1 MKNYELHRHLEKNM
15 SNKTRIIGA
24 TALIFSITACS
35 SSTPVSKVINMRSD
49 KVAIVSNSA
58 ETTSTLYQSATNKSY
73 YCSSNAPDSTFST
86 SKAFD
91 FSVSLLNFGGGS
103 PQKEHLG
110 GSSSGAEMLGRSP
123 AVLAARDIMYRAC
136 ELIGNLNLTP
146 EQATVIYTD
155 SLKIAASILKTEA
168 ATTTVT
174 QTSTLGVQVS
184 EGTATL
190 PETSTANTSASDDSA
205 SDDSASDDSASD
217 DSTSYD
223 SNTDFSN

>member
-1 MKNYELHRHLEKNM
+1 MSIYKLHLTLEKNM
-15 SNKTRIIGA
+15 SKKIKIIGA
-24 TALIFSITACS
+24 TAIIFSITACS

-73 YCSSNAPDSTFST
+73 YCSSNAPDSTFS
-86 SKAFD
+86 SSREND
-91 FSVSLLNFGGGS
+91 FSVSFLNFGGGS
-103 PQKEHLG
+103 PESDNSSS
-110 GSSSGAEMLGRSP
+110 SSSGDEMLGRSP

-146 EQATVIYTD
+146 EQATVVYTD

-168 ATTTVT
+168 ATTTIT

-190 PETSTANTSASDDSA
+190 SETSAANTSASNNSYT
-205 SDDSASDDSASD
+205 D

-223 SNTDFSN
+223 SASDDSYTDDSYTDDSN

>member
-1 MKNYELHRHLEKNM
+1 M
-15 SNKTRIIGA
+15 SKKIKIIGA
-24 TALIFSITACS
+24 TAIIFSIAGCS

-49 KVAIVSNSA
+49 KVALVSNSA
-58 ETTSTLYQSATNKSY
+58 ETTSSLYQSAINKSY

-86 SKAFD
+86 SKDFD
-91 FSVSLLNFGGGS
+91 SSVSLLNFGGGS
-103 PQKEHLG
+103 PEKEHSG
-110 GSSSGAEMLGRSP
+110 SSSSGAEMLGRSP

-146 EQATVIYTD
+146 EQATVVYTD

-168 ATTTVT
+168 ATTTIT

-190 PETSTANTSASDDSA
+190 PETSTENTST
-205 SDDSASDDSASD
+205 SDDSASD
-217 DSTSYD
+217 DSTS
-223 SNTDFSN
+223 DFSN

>member
-1 MKNYELHRHLEKNM
+1 MSIYKLHLTLEKNM
-15 SNKTRIIGA
+15 SKKIKIIGA
-24 TALIFSITACS
+24 TAIIFSITGCS

-49 KVAIVSNSA
+49 KVALVSNSA
-58 ETTSTLYQSATNKSY
+58 ETTSSLYQSAINKSY

-86 SKAFD
+86 SKDFD

-103 PQKEHLG
+103 PEKEHSG
-110 GSSSGAEMLGRSP
+110 SSSSGAEMLGRSP

-146 EQATVIYTD
+146 EQATVVYTD

-168 ATTTVT
+168 ATTTIT

-190 PETSTANTSASDDSA
+190 SETSTENTST
-205 SDDSASDDSASD
+205 SDDSASD
-217 DSTSYD
+217 DSTS
-223 SNTDFSN
+223 DFSN

>member
-1 MKNYELHRHLEKNM
+1 MKNCELYQNLEKNM
-15 SNKTRIIGA
+15 NNKTRIIGA
-24 TALIFSITACS
+24 TAIIFSITACS

-58 ETTSTLYQSATNKSY
+58 ETTSTLYQSAINKSY

-110 GSSSGAEMLGRSP
+110 SSSSGAEMLGRSP

-146 EQATVIYTD
+146 EQATVVYTD
-155 SLKIAASILKTEA
+155 SLKIAASILKVEA

-190 PETSTANTSASDDSA
+190 PETSTANISASDNSYT
-205 SDDSASDDSASD
+205 D

-223 SNTDFSN
+223 SASDDSYTDDSYTDDSN

>member
-1 MKNYELHRHLEKNM
+1 M
-15 SNKTRIIGA
+15 SKKIKIIGA
-24 TALIFSITACS
+24 TAIIFSIAGCS

-73 YCSSNAPDSTFST
+73 YCSSNAPDSTFS
-86 SKAFD
+86 SSREND
-91 FSVSLLNFGGGS
+91 FSVSFLNFGGGS
-103 PQKEHLG
+103 PESDNSSS
-110 GSSSGAEMLGRSP
+110 SSSGDEMLGRSP

-146 EQATVIYTD
+146 EQATVVYTD

-168 ATTTVT
+168 ATTTIT

-190 PETSTANTSASDDSA
+190 PETSTENTST
-205 SDDSASDDSASD
+205 SDDSASD
-217 DSTSYD
+217 DSTS
-223 SNTDFSN
+223 DFSN

>member
-1 MKNYELHRHLEKNM
+1 MTNCELHRHLEKNM
-15 SNKTRIIGA
+15 SKKIRIIGA
-24 TALIFSITACS
+24 TAIIFSITACS
-35 SSTPVSKVINMRSD
+35 SSTPVSKVIDMHSD

-58 ETTSTLYQSATNKSY
+58 ETTSTLYQSAINKSY
-73 YCSSNAPDSTFST
+73 YCSSNAPDSTLST
-86 SKAFD
+86 SKDFD

-103 PQKEHLG
+103 PQKEHSG
-110 GSSSGAEMLGRSP
+110 SSSSGAEMLGRSP

-146 EQATVIYTD
+146 EQATVVYTD

-174 QTSTLGVQVS
+174 QTSNLGVQVS

-190 PETSTANTSASDDSA
+190 PETNSSNTSAA
-205 SDDSASDDSASD
+205 D
-217 DSTSYD
+217 DSTSD
-223 SNTDFSN
+223 ESASDFSN

>member
-1 MKNYELHRHLEKNM
+1 MSIYKLHLTLEKNM
-15 SNKTRIIGA
+15 SKKIKIIGA
-24 TALIFSITACS
+24 TAIIFSIAGCS

-49 KVAIVSNSA
+49 KVALVSNSA
-58 ETTSTLYQSATNKSY
+58 ETTSSLYQSAINKSY

-86 SKAFD
+86 SKDFD

-103 PQKEHLG
+103 PEKEHSG
-110 GSSSGAEMLGRSP
+110 SSSSGAEMLGRSP

-146 EQATVIYTD
+146 EQAIVVYTD
-155 SLKIAASILKTEA
+155 SMKIAASILKTEA
-168 ATTTVT
+168 ATTTIT

-190 PETSTANTSASDDSA
+190 PETSTENTST
-205 SDDSASDDSASD
+205 SDDSASD
-217 DSTSYD
+217 DSTS
-223 SNTDFSN
+223 DFSN

>member
-1 MKNYELHRHLEKNM
+1 MN
-15 SNKTRIIGA
+15 NKTRIIGA
-24 TALIFSITACS
+24 TAIIFSITACS

-58 ETTSTLYQSATNKSY
+58 ETTSTLYQSAINKSY

-86 SKAFD
+86 SKDFD

-103 PQKEHLG
+103 PEKEHSG
-110 GSSSGAEMLGRSP
+110 SSSSGAEMLGRSP

-146 EQATVIYTD
+146 EQATVVYID

-184 EGTATL
+184 ETTATL
-190 PETSTANTSASDDSA
+190 PDTNNAIFSA

-217 DSTSYD
+217 DSTSDDSTSYD
-223 SNTDFSN
+223 SASDDSYTDDSN

>member
-1 MKNYELHRHLEKNM
+1 MTNYELHRHLEKNM
-15 SNKTRIIGA
+15 SNKIKIIGA
-24 TALIFSITACS
+24 TAIIFSITACS

-49 KVAIVSNSA
+49 KVALVSNSA
-58 ETTSTLYQSATNKSY
+58 ETTSTLYQSAINKSY

-86 SKAFD
+86 SKELD
-91 FSVSLLNFGGGS
+91 FSISLLNFGGGS
-103 PQKEHLG
+103 PEKEHSG
-110 GSSSGAEMLGRSP
+110 SSSSGAEMLGRSP

-190 PETSTANTSASDDSA
+190 PEASTANTSASDDST
-205 SDDSASDDSASD
+205 SD
-217 DSTSYD
+217 DSTS
-223 SNTDFSN
+223 DFSN

>member
-1 MKNYELHRHLEKNM
+1 MN
-15 SNKTRIIGA
+15 NKTRIIGA
-24 TALIFSITACS
+24 TAIIFSITACS

-58 ETTSTLYQSATNKSY
+58 ETTSTLYQSAINKSY
-73 YCSSNAPDSTFST
+73 YCSSNAPDSTFS
-86 SKAFD
+86 SSREND
-91 FSVSLLNFGGGS
+91 FSVSFLNFGGGS
-103 PQKEHLG
+103 PEKEHSG
-110 GSSSGAEMLGRSP
+110 SSSSGAEMLGRSP

-146 EQATVIYTD
+146 EQATVVYTD
-155 SLKIAASILKTEA
+155 SLKIAASILKAEA

-190 PETSTANTSASDDSA
+190 PETSTANTSASDNSYT
-205 SDDSASDDSASD
+205 D

-223 SNTDFSN
+223 SASDDSYTDDSYTDDSN

>member
-1 MKNYELHRHLEKNM
+1 MSIYKLHLTLEKNM
-15 SNKTRIIGA
+15 SKKIKIIGA
-24 TALIFSITACS
+24 TAIIFSIAGCS

-49 KVAIVSNSA
+49 KVALVSNSA
-58 ETTSTLYQSATNKSY
+58 ETTSSLYQSAINKSY

-86 SKAFD
+86 SKDFD

-103 PQKEHLG
+103 PEKEHSG
-110 GSSSGAEMLGRSP
+110 SSSSGAEMLGRSP

-146 EQATVIYTD
+146 EQATVVYTD
-155 SLKIAASILKTEA
+155 SLKIAASILKAEA

-190 PETSTANTSASDDSA
+190 SETSTANTSASNNSYT
-205 SDDSASDDSASD
+205 D

-223 SNTDFSN
+223 SASDDSYTDDSYTDDSN

>member
-1 MKNYELHRHLEKNM
+1 M
-15 SNKTRIIGA
+15 SKKIKIIGA
-24 TALIFSITACS
+24 TAIIFSIAGCS

-49 KVAIVSNSA
+49 KVALVSNSA
-58 ETTSTLYQSATNKSY
+58 ETTSSLYQSAINKSY

-86 SKAFD
+86 SKDFD

-103 PQKEHLG
+103 PEKEHSG
-110 GSSSGAEMLGRSP
+110 SSSSGAEMLGRSP

-146 EQATVIYTD
+146 EQAIVVYTD
-155 SLKIAASILKTEA
+155 SMKIAASILKTEA
-168 ATTTVT
+168 ATTTIT

-190 PETSTANTSASDDSA
+190 PETSTENTSTSY
-205 SDDSASDDSASD
+205 DSASD
-217 DSTSYD
+217 DSTSY
-223 SNTDFSN
+223 FSN

>member
-1 MKNYELHRHLEKNM
+1 MSIYKLHLTLEKNM
-15 SNKTRIIGA
+15 SKKIKIIGA
-24 TALIFSITACS
+24 TAIIFSITGCS

-49 KVAIVSNSA
+49 KVALVSNSA
-58 ETTSTLYQSATNKSY
+58 ETTSSLYQSAINKSY

-86 SKAFD
+86 SKDFD

-103 PQKEHLG
+103 PEKEHS
-110 GSSSGAEMLGRSP
+110 GSSSSGDEMLGRSP

-146 EQATVIYTD
+146 EQATVVYTD

-168 ATTTVT
+168 ATTTIT

-190 PETSTANTSASDDSA
+190 PETSTENTST
-205 SDDSASDDSASD
+205 SDDSASD
-217 DSTSYD
+217 DSTS
-223 SNTDFSN
+223 DFSN

>member
-1 MKNYELHRHLEKNM
+1 MN
-15 SNKTRIIGA
+15 NKTRIIGA
-24 TALIFSITACS
+24 TAIIFSIAGCS
-35 SSTPVSKVINMRSD
+35 STTPLSKVVDMRSD

-58 ETTSTLYQSATNKSY
+58 ETTSALYQSATNKSY
-73 YCSSNAPDSTFST
+73 YCSSNAPDSTFS
-86 SKAFD
+86 SSREND
-91 FSVSLLNFGGGS
+91 FSVSFLNFGGGS
-103 PQKEHLG
+103 PESDNSSS
-110 GSSSGAEMLGRSP
+110 SSSGDEMLGRSP

>member
-1 MKNYELHRHLEKNM
+1 
-15 SNKTRIIGA
+15 
-24 TALIFSITACS
+24 
-35 SSTPVSKVINMRSD
+35 MRSD
-49 KVAIVSNSA
+49 KVALVSNSA
-58 ETTSTLYQSATNKSY
+58 ETTSSLYQSAINKSY

-86 SKAFD
+86 SKDFD

-103 PQKEHLG
+103 PEKEHSG
-110 GSSSGAEMLGRSP
+110 SSSSGAEMLGRSP

-146 EQATVIYTD
+146 EQATVVYTD

-168 ATTTVT
+168 ATTTIT

-190 PETSTANTSASDDSA
+190 PETSTENTST
-205 SDDSASDDSASD
+205 SDDSASD
-217 DSTSYD
+217 DSTS
-223 SNTDFSN
+223 DFSN

>member
-1 MKNYELHRHLEKNM
+1 MN
-15 SNKTRIIGA
+15 NKTRIIGA
-24 TALIFSITACS
+24 TAIIFSITACS

-58 ETTSTLYQSATNKSY
+58 ETTSTLYQSAINKSY

-110 GSSSGAEMLGRSP
+110 SSSSGAEMLGRSP

-146 EQATVIYTD
+146 EQATVVYTD
-155 SLKIAASILKTEA
+155 SLKIAASILKAEA

-190 PETSTANTSASDDSA
+190 SETSTANTSASNNSYT
-205 SDDSASDDSASD
+205 D

-223 SNTDFSN
+223 SASDDSYTDDSYTDDSN

>member
-1 MKNYELHRHLEKNM
+1 MN
-15 SNKTRIIGA
+15 NKTRIIGA
-24 TALIFSITACS
+24 TAIIFSITACS

-73 YCSSNAPDSTFST
+73 YCSSNAPDSTFS
-86 SKAFD
+86 SSREND
-91 FSVSLLNFGGGS
+91 FSVSFLNFGGGS
-103 PQKEHLG
+103 PESDNSSS
-110 GSSSGAEMLGRSP
+110 SSSGDEMLGRSP

-146 EQATVIYTD
+146 EQATVVYTD

-168 ATTTVT
+168 ATTTIT

-190 PETSTANTSASDDSA
+190 PETSTENTST
-205 SDDSASDDSASD
+205 SDDSASD
-217 DSTSYD
+217 DSTS
-223 SNTDFSN
+223 DFSN

>member
-1 MKNYELHRHLEKNM
+1 MSIYKLHLTLEKNM
-15 SNKTRIIGA
+15 SKKIKIIGA
-24 TALIFSITACS
+24 TAIIFSIAGCS

-49 KVAIVSNSA
+49 KVALVSNSA
-58 ETTSTLYQSATNKSY
+58 ETTSSLYQSAINKSY

-86 SKAFD
+86 SKDFD

-103 PQKEHLG
+103 PEKEHSG
-110 GSSSGAEMLGRSP
+110 SSSSGAEMLGRSP

-146 EQATVIYTD
+146 EQATVVYTD

-168 ATTTVT
+168 ATTTIT

-190 PETSTANTSASDDSA
+190 PETSTENTST
-205 SDDSASDDSASD
+205 SDDSASD
-217 DSTSYD
+217 DSTS
-223 SNTDFSN
+223 DFSN

>member
-1 MKNYELHRHLEKNM
+1 MTNYELHRHLEKNM
-15 SNKTRIIGA
+15 SNKIKIIGA
-24 TALIFSITACS
+24 TAIIFSITACS

-49 KVAIVSNSA
+49 KVALVSNSA
-58 ETTSTLYQSATNKSY
+58 ETTSTLYQSAINKSY

-86 SKAFD
+86 SKELD
-91 FSVSLLNFGGGS
+91 FSISLLNFGGGS
-103 PQKEHLG
+103 PEKEHSG
-110 GSSSGAEMLGRSP
+110 SSSSGAEMLGRSP

-190 PETSTANTSASDDSA
+190 PETSTANTSASDDS
-205 SDDSASDDSASD
+205 
-217 DSTSYD
+217 TS
-223 SNTDFSN
+223 DFSN

>member
-1 MKNYELHRHLEKNM
+1 MKNCELYQNLEKNM
-15 SNKTRIIGA
+15 NNKTRIIGA
-24 TALIFSITACS
+24 TAIIFSITGCS
-35 SSTPVSKVINMRSD
+35 STTPLSKVIDMRSD

-58 ETTSTLYQSATNKSY
+58 ETTSALYQSATNKSY
-73 YCSSNAPDSTFST
+73 YCSSNAPDSTFS
-86 SKAFD
+86 SSREND
-91 FSVSLLNFGGGS
+91 FSVSFLNFGGGS
-103 PQKEHLG
+103 PESDNSSS
-110 GSSSGAEMLGRSP
+110 SSSGDEMLGRSP

-146 EQATVIYTD
+146 EQATVVYTD
-155 SLKIAASILKTEA
+155 SLKIAASILKVEA

-190 PETSTANTSASDDSA
+190 PETSTANISASDNSYT
-205 SDDSASDDSASD
+205 D

-223 SNTDFSN
+223 SASDDSYTDDSYTDDSN

>member
-1 MKNYELHRHLEKNM
+1 MSIYKLHLTLEKNM
-15 SNKTRIIGA
+15 SKKIKIIGA
-24 TALIFSITACS
+24 TAIIFSITGCS

-49 KVAIVSNSA
+49 KVALVSNSA
-58 ETTSTLYQSATNKSY
+58 ETTSSLYQSAINKSY

-86 SKAFD
+86 SKDFD

-103 PQKEHLG
+103 PEKEHSG
-110 GSSSGAEMLGRSP
+110 SSSSGAEMLGRSP

-146 EQATVIYTD
+146 EQAIVVYTD
-155 SLKIAASILKTEA
+155 SMKIAASILKTEA
-168 ATTTVT
+168 ATTTIT

-190 PETSTANTSASDDSA
+190 PETSTENTST
-205 SDDSASDDSASD
+205 SDDSASD
-217 DSTSYD
+217 DSTS
-223 SNTDFSN
+223 DFSN

>member
-1 MKNYELHRHLEKNM
+1 MSIYKLHLTLEKNM
-15 SNKTRIIGA
+15 SKKIKIIGA
-24 TALIFSITACS
+24 TAIIFSITGCS

-49 KVAIVSNSA
+49 KVALVSNSA
-58 ETTSTLYQSATNKSY
+58 ETTSSLYQSAINKSY

-86 SKAFD
+86 SKDFD

-103 PQKEHLG
+103 PEKEHSG
-110 GSSSGAEMLGRSP
+110 SSSSGAEMLGRSP

-146 EQATVIYTD
+146 EQATVVYTD

-168 ATTTVT
+168 ATTTIT

-190 PETSTANTSASDDSA
+190 PETSTENTST
-205 SDDSASDDSASD
+205 SDDSASD
-217 DSTSYD
+217 DSTS
-223 SNTDFSN
+223 DFSN

>member
-1 MKNYELHRHLEKNM
+1 MTNYELHRHLEKNM
-15 SNKTRIIGA
+15 SNKIKIIGA
-24 TALIFSITACS
+24 TAIIFSITACS

-49 KVAIVSNSA
+49 KVALVSNSA
-58 ETTSTLYQSATNKSY
+58 ETTSTLYQSAINKSY

-86 SKAFD
+86 SKELD
-91 FSVSLLNFGGGS
+91 FSISLLNFGGGS
-103 PQKEHLG
+103 PEKEHSG
-110 GSSSGAEMLGRSP
+110 SSSSGAEMLGRSP

-190 PETSTANTSASDDSA
+190 PETSTANTSASDDST
-205 SDDSASDDSASD
+205 SD
-217 DSTSYD
+217 DSTS
-223 SNTDFSN
+223 DFSN

>member
-1 MKNYELHRHLEKNM
+1 MKNCELYQNLEKNM
-15 SNKTRIIGA
+15 NNKTRIIGA
-24 TALIFSITACS
+24 TAIIFSITACS

-58 ETTSTLYQSATNKSY
+58 ETTSTLYQSAINKSY

-110 GSSSGAEMLGRSP
+110 SSSSGAEMLGRSP

-146 EQATVIYTD
+146 EQATVVYTD
-155 SLKIAASILKTEA
+155 SLKIAASILKVEA

-190 PETSTANTSASDDSA
+190 PETSTANTSASDNSYT
-205 SDDSASDDSASD
+205 D

-223 SNTDFSN
+223 SASDDSYTDDSYTDDSN